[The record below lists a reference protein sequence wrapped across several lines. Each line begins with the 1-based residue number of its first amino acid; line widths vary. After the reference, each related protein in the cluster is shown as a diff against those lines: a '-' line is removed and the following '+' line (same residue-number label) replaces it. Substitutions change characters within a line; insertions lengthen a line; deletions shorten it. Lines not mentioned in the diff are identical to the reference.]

1 MQRCCRSLNGTQS
14 GILGETARVVMG
26 GRANRVGW
34 RVGLA
39 LALAFAPTGAAQAAT
54 ARLLTLGIAIDLP
67 DGWTR
72 WVNEDGE
79 GLANTADDI
88 VVNLVLTGGADCSR
102 VERGGRGY
110 LLEAPGFLPANW
122 HPTARVAV
130 DPMGVTDVVSCL
142 PTPDGTYFVM
152 AVFPSAELDE
162 SRSEKLGPILTAI
175 GRGVRSKR
183 FDSGDFEV
191 VQVLS
196 HPATG
201 LELILPLHASAWH
214 PLPDSVTDL
223 VWNDARFPVVT
234 FRLEDAD
241 HAEVCN
247 ELFTRGS
254 SDTRR
259 PPYVPGSWHVMVQEF
274 SIEDRFEAFACVRT
288 LRGVLSVTVKAPKR
302 PEGLDV
308 WPLANLLD
316 AAALAA
322 QR

>member
-1 MQRCCRSLNGTQS
+1 MTSKVGKAWRS
-14 GILGETARVVMG
+14 A
-26 GRANRVGW
+26 
-34 RVGLA
+34 GLA
-39 LALAFAPTGAAQAAT
+39 AVLAGFSLPAQAAT
-54 ARLLTLGIAIDLP
+54 ARLLTLGVAIDLP
-67 DGWTR
+67 EGWTR

-79 GLANTADDI
+79 GLANSVDDI
-88 VVNLVLTGGADCSR
+88 VINLALTGGSDCSR

-110 LLEAPGFLPANW
+110 LLESPSFLPANW

-130 DPMGVTDVVSCL
+130 DPLGVTDVVSCL
-142 PTPDGTYFVM
+142 ATPDGTYFVM
-152 AVFPSAELDE
+152 AVFPSSQLDE

-183 FDSGDFEV
+183 YDSGDFDL
-191 VQVLS
+191 VQVLA

-201 LELILPLHASAWH
+201 LDLVLPIYAASWH
-214 PLPDSVTDL
+214 LPPDSLTDL
-223 VWNDARFPVVT
+223 VWNDGPFPLVT

-254 SDTRR
+254 EDTRR
-259 PPYVPGSWHVMVQEF
+259 PPYIPGSWHVMVQEF

-288 LRGVLSVTVKAPKR
+288 LRGVLSATVKAPKR
-302 PEGLDV
+302 PEGVDV
-308 WPLANLLD
+308 WPIANLLD
-316 AAALAA
+316 AAVLAA